1 MSRRKGKMN
10 VAKARDAMANVKA
23 DCKIW
28 KTILYFCQQSKVLL
42 HFFRWFCWQIIVRN
56 ALVCK
61 EIKVDFYAAWNLSVF
76 FSKSRKFFKTK
87 QSEKF
92 AKTKRV
98 KVRTRIW
105 TNKQFKMRVEKKI
118 RKPTYV
124 STFLETFLALLEYEN
139 VNFRWSLRA
148 NSSWNTRIRWIRYLL
163 SKTISLSSCAI
174 RKSKL
179 VLPAEVILRINPRKW
194 GKARVTEG
202 RKSFMW
208 PIIDTK
214 FKLCDTNRP
223 IFYWIQTSFWSW
235 FL

>member
-1 MSRRKGKMN
+1 MKPFGFLL
-10 VAKARDAMANVKA
+10 
-23 DCKIW
+23 KIQEILQN
-28 KTILYFCQQSKVLL
+28 KT
-42 HFFRWFCWQIIVRN
+42 VR
-56 ALVCK
+56 
-61 EIKVDFYAAWNLSVF
+61 
-76 FSKSRKFFKTK
+76 
-87 QSEKF
+87 KF

-208 PIIDTK
+208 PTIIK
-214 FKLCDTNRP
+214 ILPKLFLWTVMQINRN
-223 IFYWIQTSFWSW
+223 IFTFQFQNWNSALSEIEILEFS
-235 FL
+235 